1 MHGYYQQI
9 IYHINREMFSAY
21 WAVGFQEY
29 NIHGGIAYEKRDALV
44 GYTGNDALH
53 LDSDH
58 LFELVTRERLKYHNV
73 TQSVEELWLEEF
85 VNLYAYMSMHEMRE
99 RSRASWKYTQTN
111 LFHDKSSCSLHCLF
125 TVHHSLCHV
134 F

>member
-1 MHGYYQQI
+1 MVNYQQI
-9 IYHINREMFSAY
+9 NQLTQDILTMLKVELFSAY
-21 WAVGFQEY
+21 WAVGFKEY

-58 LFELVTRERLKYHNV
+58 LLELVTRQLLKYHNV

-85 VNLYAYMSMHEMRE
+85 L
-99 RSRASWKYTQTN
+99 N
-111 LFHDKSSCSLHCLF
+111 LFHDKSSCSLHCFF

-134 F
+134 FRSQV